1 MVKMRISIR
10 EQLGCLVL
18 VVSLV
23 ALAVIAVATW
33 ITNHNF
39 VLDIRAS
46 RLTLTASLKAAQ
58 LTSNLLLM
66 QSTVR
71 SAASRIVIQR
81 ALQRYNDGNASYRA
95 SPNWTTS
102 QTDLA
107 AVFDGGQQM
116 TLLLQAQIWPRNY
129 SGPAAENAVI
139 QATASLVSGKLALPY
154 TYDNGTSVQLGDRG
168 LGYPPNLYPN
178 MTFTSQR
185 INDTF
190 NETLAQYAGQTLN
203 ETGSI
208 LLGPWEINS
217 TFSLLSLTVPII
229 NNTSAFDILGWMTVI
244 VDAKLIYSTVDAG
257 EGLDQTGV
265 TLIVG
270 PDTINNRFA
279 PGVLYTEN
287 DDNPPDDVSVRFV
300 LPPANLGGRH
310 ASRAWGKPQVPFNYS
325 QFPVVKEAI
334 TVDTGATNNAGSRI
348 STTNEEKKPVAVGF
362 ATPATTLCNWVVLV
376 EQTHA
381 EVWQPINHLRNILIA
396 CVFGTAGALLL
407 LAFPLAHYSVGPIR
421 RLRAA
426 TLRSVSPTGYLPEDD
441 ASISS
446 GRFDGADDAAVIARK
461 EGFMAK
467 ITAWRHG
474 RRRISPEQR
483 EAERRRQFRIPQKV
497 KDRKHFIH
505 DELTDLTTT
514 FNDMTDEL
522 MMQYEKL
529 EERVKQRTA
538 ELEEAMKAAEAA
550 NESKTLF
557 IANISHELKTP
568 LNGILGMCAV
578 CMSEEDPVRLKRSMS
593 IIYKSGDLL
602 LNLLTDLLTF
612 SKNQMGHQQL
622 SLDEK
627 EFRLRDVSTQILAIF
642 DKQAKENGITLS
654 VKFEG
659 PADLNSDETVRRSE
673 SGLAPN
679 GLGRVKDMILW
690 GDQHRIL
697 QVLINLVSNAL
708 KFTPNGGS
716 VSCIIRCIGDATVT
730 PGFGSRKGSLNSSRH
745 GSGRNSRNRGRLDS
759 NSVSSQVT
767 PRRTD
772 TANHINVL
780 HEKPGAYAH
789 VLEAERTPSPPPG
802 RFLAFEFEVADTG
815 PGVPEHLQQ
824 RIFEPFVQGDLG
836 LSKKFGGTGLGLS
849 ICQQLATLM
858 RGNISLDSTV
868 GQGSTFTVEIPLKH
882 LKTRAD
888 STASSSLSEHA
899 NVSRQSSLSIESPTS
914 RTAEETTTSS
924 NSAPVSFETDA
935 QPRLV
940 GLRQP
945 FFASP
950 TPLESP
956 GSQGAAMD
964 RIAAQASNK
973 SDKLKV
979 LVAEDNKTNQE
990 VVLRMLKL
998 EDVYDVSIAK
1008 DGQEALDKVKESME
1022 NHNPYDLIFMDVQM
1036 PNLDG
1041 IQSTRLIRQA
1051 GYSAPIVALTAYAE
1065 ESNVKE
1071 CYESG
1076 MDYFLSKPIR
1086 RPQLKHV
1093 LKTYCPPIPEEAEPG
1108 ESPPLNTRKKR
1119 PDRTE
1124 KTAKPDVKDDS
1135 PGPSPLS

>member
-1 MVKMRISIR
+1 
-10 EQLGCLVL
+10 
-18 VVSLV
+18 
-23 ALAVIAVATW
+23 
-33 ITNHNF
+33 
-39 VLDIRAS
+39 
-46 RLTLTASLKAAQ
+46 
-58 LTSNLLLM
+58 
-66 QSTVR
+66 
-71 SAASRIVIQR
+71 
-81 ALQRYNDGNASYRA
+81 
-95 SPNWTTS
+95 
-102 QTDLA
+102 
-107 AVFDGGQQM
+107 M
-116 TLLLQAQIWPRNY
+116 TLLLQAQIWPKNY
-129 SGPAAENAVI
+129 SGPAAENSVI
-139 QATASLVSGKLALPY
+139 QATASMVSGKLALPY
-154 TYDNGTSVQLGDRG
+154 TYDNGTSVQLGDPG

-287 DDNPPDDVSVRFV
+287 DENPPDDVSVRFV

-334 TVDTGATNNAGSRI
+334 TVDTGGTNNAGSKI

-578 CMSEEDPVRLKRSMS
+578 CMSEEDPVRLKRSMG

-659 PADLNSDETVRRSE
+659 PADLSSDETVRRSE

-708 KFTPNGGS
+708 KFTSNGGS
-716 VSCIIRCIGDATVT
+716 VSCIIRCVGDATVT

-979 LVAEDNKTNQE
+979 LVAEDNK
-990 VVLRMLKL
+990 
-998 EDVYDVSIAK
+998 VSCSYSTSAGPMPDRRIPVEIYTPGFTA
-1008 DGQEALDKVKESME
+1008 DEANIHLDKSR
-1022 NHNPYDLIFMDVQM
+1022 
-1036 PNLDG
+1036 G
-1041 IQSTRLIRQA
+1041 
-1051 GYSAPIVALTAYAE
+1051 
-1065 ESNVKE
+1065 
-1071 CYESG
+1071 
-1076 MDYFLSKPIR
+1076 
-1086 RPQLKHV
+1086 
-1093 LKTYCPPIPEEAEPG
+1093 CPTHA
-1108 ESPPLNTRKKR
+1108 
-1119 PDRTE
+1119 
-1124 KTAKPDVKDDS
+1124 
-1135 PGPSPLS
+1135 